1 MNNIDEVIKQNIDDQ
16 INCLKMIREKN
27 TEKIKNVFD
36 VLKKCKEKQ
45 NTIYILGNGGS
56 ASTASHFASD
66 LLKTG
71 ILENENRFR
80 VISLTDN
87 TPVILAW
94 GNDESFDN
102 IFVQQLQNFV
112 KEEDVVIGISGSGN
126 SKNVLNAIDFANKTN
141 VMTISFTG
149 NDGGELAKISKLNLN
164 IPSNDM
170 LTIESMHL
178 VICHL
183 LLTIIRNTGNPM
195 FKY

>member
-1 MNNIDEVIKQNIDDQ
+1 M
-16 INCLKMIREKN
+16 
-27 TEKIKNVFD
+27 
-36 VLKKCKEKQ
+36 
-45 NTIYILGNGGS
+45 
-56 ASTASHFASD
+56 
-66 LLKTG
+66 LKTG

-141 VMTISFTG
+141 AMTISFTG